1 MQRDESTC
9 GSNINVLCWKT
20 QWVNGRVPEIK
31 RKCRRPLKIKRKSQ
45 NIKGTTKCPQRVAK
59 ISKMI
64 TRSARVSDVMGSAK
78 GSRQI
83 V

>member
-1 MQRDESTC
+1 
-9 GSNINVLCWKT
+9 
-20 QWVNGRVPEIK
+20 VPEIERK
-31 RKCRRPLKIKRKSQ
+31 RRRPLKIERRSQ
-45 NIKGTTKCPQRVAK
+45 NIEGTEKCPQKIAK

-64 TRSARVSDVMGSAK
+64 ARSARVSDVMGSAK